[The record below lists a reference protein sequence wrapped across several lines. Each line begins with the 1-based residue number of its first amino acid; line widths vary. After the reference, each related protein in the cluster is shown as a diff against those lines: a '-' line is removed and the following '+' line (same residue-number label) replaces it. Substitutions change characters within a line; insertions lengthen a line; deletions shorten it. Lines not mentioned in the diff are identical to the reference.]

1 VFDLQEFTRDMRS
14 LVTDPEQTSVSV
26 RAFVPEVCGTAEAII
41 PLHGYAAKTFSTSD
55 IWLRSSQGVVSR
67 NGETGSEAVWK
78 QVTGATMLSQSD
90 IEDHLVGATRIYQRI
105 ADPTADVAPYPL
117 ENE

>member
-1 VFDLQEFTRDMRS
+1 VFDLEEFTTDMRS
-14 LVTDPEQTSVSV
+14 LVTNPEQTSVSV
-26 RAFVPEVCGTAEAII
+26 RAYVPETCGTAEAII
-41 PLHGYAAKTFSTSD
+41 PLHGYARKTFSRND

-67 NGETGSEAVWK
+67 NGEPGSEPVWE
-78 QVTGATMLSQSD
+78 QVTGATTLSRSD

-105 ADPTADVAPYPL
+105 ADPAADVAPYSL